1 VNRKPSGRH
10 ACKVTEYFDSTGE
23 GERVLIDLEH
33 VDVNLGG
40 QPVLED
46 ITFTLRDR
54 MFLGVIGPNGAGKTT
69 LLRVILG
76 LIKPVSGTVC
86 VMGIQPNELKGELH
100 HIGYVPQ
107 NVVFDPIF
115 PVNVYDVV
123 MMGRICCIGRF
134 RFARKTDKEAV
145 LQSIRMVGLEGLEQ
159 RLIGE
164 LSGGQQKRA
173 FLARALCRETRILL
187 LDEPTAGLDIP
198 AQQQFMGLLTDLKE
212 RLGLSVVFVSHDVNV
227 LAQHADE
234 MVCINRS
241 MHLHGKPGDV
251 MGSKRLQEAYRCEFD
266 FLVGAGGHHR
276 GEGGG
281 H

>member
-1 VNRKPSGRH
+1 MSNRPSKMH
-10 ACKVTEYFDSTGE
+10 SCKVGEYFDATSGGPRT
-23 GERVLIDLEH
+23 LIELEH
-33 VDVNLGG
+33 VFVELDGH
-40 QPVLED
+40 PVLQD
-46 ITFTLRDR
+46 ISFTLNDH

-76 LIKPVSGTVC
+76 LVKPASGTVC
-86 VMGIQPNELKGELH
+86 VMGMQPAELKSELH

-107 NVVFDPIF
+107 SVFFDPIF

-134 RFARKTDKEAV
+134 RFAKKADKQRV
-145 LQSIRMVGLEGLEQ
+145 MDSIRMVGLQGLEK

-164 LSGGQQKRA
+164 LSGGQQKRV

-187 LDEPTAGLDIP
+187 LDEPTSGLDMP
-198 AQQQFMGLLTDLKE
+198 AQRQFMELLTDLKE
-212 RLGLSVVFVSHDVNV
+212 RLGLSIVFVSHDVNV

-241 MHLHGKPGDV
+241 MHLHGKPGEV
-251 MGSKRLQEAYRCEFD
+251 VGSDRLQEAYRCEFD
-266 FLVGAGGHHR
+266 FLVGAGDHHTT
-276 GEGGG
+276 EGGG
-281 H
+281 

>member
-1 VNRKPSGRH
+1 MSRPRKNH
-10 ACKVTEYFDSTGE
+10 ACKVGEYFDSTGE
-23 GERVLIDLEH
+23 GSRVLVDVEH
-33 VDVNLGG
+33 VFVELGG
-40 QPVLED
+40 QPVLQD
-46 ITFTLRDR
+46 ITFTLNDR

-76 LIKPVSGTVC
+76 LVKPTSGTVC
-86 VMGIQPNELKGELH
+86 VMGMEPDELKGELH

-107 NVVFDPIF
+107 TVLFDPIF
-115 PVNVYDVV
+115 PVSVYDVV

-134 RFARKTDKEAV
+134 RFAKKSDKQAV
-145 LQSIRMVGLEGLEQ
+145 MDSIRMVGLEGLEQ

-187 LDEPTAGLDIP
+187 LDEPTSGLDIP
-198 AQQQFMGLLTDLKE
+198 AQRQFMDLLTDLKE

-251 MGSKRLQEAYRCEFD
+251 VGSERLQEAYRCEFD
-266 FLVGAGGHHR
+266 FLVGPGAHHP
-276 GEGGG
+276 GQEGGR
-281 H
+281 